1 MFWRTRAAS
10 RGFTRARALALS
22 MTLLWAS
29 TIDSKPIAT
38 SNFGGLVAI
47 ADGEPFTIIRGAN
60 KETATKGVTLVAA
73 DIVETGP
80 GAFLAVEMQGGSLLG
95 VGPSTRVY
103 LMQRTGLPTIVVL
116 AGWIKVDIRSKATP
130 IRVLG
135 PRMGIQSRQ
144 AVVLL
149 YTDQR
154 ADEIFEESG
163 SGTLL
168 LRDEAA
174 TRTGKETENN
184 QFFTRE
190 GHSDPMTQPRPGA
203 DFVGNM
209 PIPFRDPLPEHAS
222 AKLKKTVTPQLVRE
236 VNYPDIE
243 TWINMPRD
251 WRAGFIARFR
261 RRLKDPAFFAAMDV
275 YMAQHPEWHDI
286 LHPPPPPDENVPP
299 GPREPSKP
307 SPKH

>member
-1 MFWRTRAAS
+1 MFWRTCAAS
-10 RGFTRARALALS
+10 RGFTCARALALS
-22 MTLLWAS
+22 VTLVWAS
-29 TIDSKPIAT
+29 TIDSKPAT
-38 SNFGGLVAI
+38 SSFGGLVAI

-60 KETATKGVTLVAA
+60 KETATKGVTLVTA

-95 VGPSTRVY
+95 VGPSTRLY
-103 LMQRTGLPTIVVL
+103 LMQRAGLPTIVVL
-116 AGWIKVDIRSKATP
+116 AGWIKLDIRSKATP

-144 AVVLL
+144 AAVLL

-174 TRTGKETENN
+174 TRTGKETETS
-184 QFFTRE
+184 QFFVRE
-190 GHSDPMTQPRPGA
+190 GHSDPMTQLRPGA
-203 DFVGNM
+203 DFVANM

-222 AKLKKTVTPQLVRE
+222 AKLTKAVTPQIVRE
-236 VNYPDIE
+236 VNYSDIE

-275 YMAQHPEWHDI
+275 YMTQHPEWHDI

-299 GPREPSKP
+299 GSRERAQASSK
-307 SPKH
+307 H